1 MYHTNYL
8 FGGKIRLKSGGQ
20 YLPLFCFLNN
30 KKFTQKE
37 SGKMAFFLNNAR
49 GVLRTVAEAVYEA
62 KCTVICSTKSKDY
75 DGATIFEDTTI
86 CENEPC
92 RLSHSGFGSTSNTNT
107 LDAVSAN
114 IKMFIRPEVQIPEGS
129 KIIITQYG
137 VTDTYHMSSKPVVF
151 VSHQEISLELEKEY
165 A

>member
-1 MYHTNYL
+1 
-8 FGGKIRLKSGGQ
+8 
-20 YLPLFCFLNN
+20 
-30 KKFTQKE
+30 
-37 SGKMAFFLNNAR
+37 MAFFLNNAR
-49 GVLRTVAEAVYEA
+49 GVLRAVAETVYEA
-62 KCTVICSTKSKDY
+62 KCTIVCTTKAKDA

-92 RLSHSGFGSTSNTNT
+92 RLSHSGFGSTSTTNT
-107 LDAVSAN
+107 LNAVSAS
-114 IKMFIRPEVQIPEGS
+114 IKMFISPEIEIPEGS

-151 VSHQEISLELEKEY
+151 VSHQEINLELEKEY